1 MLVFTLRMAE
11 ILLSAPVW
19 SGQSTRERM
28 VNTCV
33 CVMCLCLQFKGFL
46 CVHMFAP
53 SQWGENHCVL
63 GEPACARVYSKV
75 DYVFGSVLLTITK
88 SFCFGE
94 NSTRKP
100 VSLLSLC
107 RRSASINPI
116 AKWRKRLFFSLWC
129 WLMALEVQVVRI
141 KRPDYINKNGG
152 TKGKMGLFSIQK
164 TSLFF
169 SCLKIINNKIKTF
182 APDQMWNVI
191 CLHMMASKVWLL
203 FGTKH
208 SSSTLL

>member
-1 MLVFTLRMAE
+1 MLVFTLRLAE
-11 ILLSAPVW
+11 ILLSAPVR
-19 SGQSTRERM
+19 SVSVCATDRAHEREWWI
-28 VNTCV
+28 CV

-46 CVHMFAP
+46 CVHMFAS

-116 AKWRKRLFFSLWC
+116 AKWRKRLFFLSLSGAGW
-129 WLMALEVQVVRI
+129 WPWSFKLSGSNILV
-141 KRPDYINKNGG
+141 
-152 TKGKMGLFSIQK
+152 T
-164 TSLFF
+164 
-169 SCLKIINNKIKTF
+169 
-182 APDQMWNVI
+182 
-191 CLHMMASKVWLL
+191 
-203 FGTKH
+203 
-208 SSSTLL
+208 

>member
-1 MLVFTLRMAE
+1 
-11 ILLSAPVW
+11 
-19 SGQSTRERM
+19 M

-46 CVHMFAP
+46 CVHMFAS

-116 AKWRKRLFFSLWC
+116 ASLVLVDGPEASSCQDQTSWLHKQEWRNKREDGSFFNSKHPLC
-129 WLMALEVQVVRI
+129 
-141 KRPDYINKNGG
+141 
-152 TKGKMGLFSIQK
+152 FS
-164 TSLFF
+164 
-169 SCLKIINNKIKTF
+169 
-182 APDQMWNVI
+182 AV
-191 CLHMMASKVWLL
+191 
-203 FGTKH
+203 
-208 SSSTLL
+208 